1 MEIHDKL
8 RKVTVFDFD
17 GTLTSADTLLCFIRY
32 AKGMPRLL
40 LGLALFAPLL
50 VCMKLRLADNGKTK
64 ERLFAFFFKGTAANE
79 FDTQCDKF
87 GNECR
92 HLLRDGGRDAVAAAV
107 ENGDRVFIISASV
120 SNWVIPFFYGGN
132 SEYAAATTRLIE
144 VVGTEVE
151 VRDGRLTGR
160 FLTPNCYGAEKVRR
174 LAEALPD
181 VKVNRDRYHVTAYGD
196 SRGDRQMLD
205 FADEGH
211 FRPFR

>member
-64 ERLFAFFFKGTAANE
+64 ERLFAFFFKGTAASE
-79 FDTQCDKF
+79 FDILCDKF
-87 GNECR
+87 GNESR

-132 SEYAAATTRLIE
+132 SEYVAATTRLIE

-181 VKVNRDRYHVTAYGD
+181 VRANRDRYHVTAYGD

-211 FRPFR
+211 FKPFR